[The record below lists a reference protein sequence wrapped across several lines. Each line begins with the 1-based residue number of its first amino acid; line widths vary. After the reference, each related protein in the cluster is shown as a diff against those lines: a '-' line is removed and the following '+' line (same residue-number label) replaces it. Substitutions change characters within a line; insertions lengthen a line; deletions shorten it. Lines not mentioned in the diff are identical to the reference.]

1 MAEQAVDGGGLRYNA
16 GKAPFDMLPLRLMLD
31 CFYTRPEDRNHAAYL
46 TLSEMARWQ
55 EGDPN
60 SLDIAI
66 RCLTAH
72 SGDSGFRGLA
82 AGAQVFQDVTTR
94 PVKPY
99 PKWNWM
105 RGMAWSIPLG
115 CIIRH
120 CLAWLDGQDLDPDTG
135 LPHYGHI
142 QCNLIMLKF
151 YQEHFP
157 QGDDRPVE
165 FFKKPIQIA

>member
-1 MAEQAVDGGGLRYNA
+1 MADGVDGGGLRYNSD
-16 GKAPFDMLPLRLMLD
+16 KAPFDMLPLRLMLEWA
-31 CFYTRPEDRNHAAYL
+31 FVQPTEKSHPAYL
-46 TLSEMARWQ
+46 ILSEMARWQ
-55 EGDPN
+55 EGDDQA
-60 SLDIAI
+60 LDIAL
-66 RCLTAH
+66 RVTH
-72 SGDSGFRGLA
+72 GRFKGLA
-82 AGAQVFQDVTTR
+82 AGAQVFHDVTTR
-94 PVKPY
+94 KVKPY

-120 CLAWLDGQDLDPDTG
+120 CLAWLDGQELDPETG

-151 YQEHFP
+151 YHHHFP

-165 FFKKPIQIA
+165 FFKKQP